1 MSVVDKSVPLKIAL
15 AVGVIEVFAV
25 VAYAISIGVLHL
37 QQGTSGAVGSDVSP
51 WFLIT
56 TYMGFAALILLVI
69 WKLNSGSGGAR
80 TPYLVTQAFALV
92 VAEALFNGAE
102 TAEVIG
108 GWVLV
113 ALALVGAVAILN
125 PAASRNLNIHK

>member
-1 MSVVDKSVPLKIAL
+1 MSVVDKSVPMKIAL
-15 AVGVIEVFAV
+15 AVGVIEVFAI

-56 TYMGFAALILLVI
+56 TYLGFAALILLVI